1 MSVNSVNSGST
12 MFTSNNQP
20 SAAQQSQD
28 QFLQLLVT
36 QMQNQDPLN
45 PMDNSEFTNQL
56 TQFSQLEEMQNMN
69 SQMQESMIY
78 TQSLNNTMM
87 LGLVGKNATVEGNLV
102 EVNGDNISS
111 NRVNVTTGG
120 IITVEV
126 KDDAGNVVRT
136 YETTSEAGWNDIS
149 WDGKDD
155 DGDTVADG
163 NYTLGITAQ
172 DNAENDVSFT
182 SFMTGVVDS
191 IRFEN
196 NLVLV
201 NMAGQEYYASEIVE
215 VGM

>member
-1 MSVNSVNSGST
+1 MSIDSISSGST

-45 PMDNSEFTNQL
+45 PMDSSEFTNQL
-56 TQFSQLEEMQNMN
+56 TQFSQLEQMQYMN

-87 LGLVGKNATVEGNLV
+87 LGLVGKSATVEGNFV
-102 EVNGDNISS
+102 EVNGDVISS

-120 IITVEV
+120 TITVEV

-136 YETTSEAGWNDIS
+136 YETTSESGWNDIS

-155 DGDTVADG
+155 NGDIVADG
-163 NYTLGITAQ
+163 NYTLDITAQ

-182 SFMTGVVDS
+182 SFMTGVVES

-201 NMAGQEYYASEIVE
+201 NMVGQEYYASEIVE

>member
-1 MSVNSVNSGST
+1 MSVNSINSGST
-12 MFTSNNQP
+12 MFASNNQP

-56 TQFSQLEEMQNMN
+56 TQFSQLEQMQNMN

-87 LGLVGKNATVEGNLV
+87 LGLVGKNATVEGSSV
-102 EVNGDNISS
+102 AVDGENISS
-111 NRVNVTTGG
+111 NQVNVTTGG

-149 WDGKDD
+149 WDGQDNN
-155 DGDTVADG
+155 GDTVADG
-163 NYTLGITAQ
+163 NYTLNITAQ
-172 DNAENDVSFT
+172 DNAENEVNFT
-182 SFMTGVVDS
+182 SYMTGMVDS

-196 NLVLV
+196 NLVLISL
-201 NMAGQEYYASEIVE
+201 AGQEYYASEIIE

>member
-1 MSVNSVNSGST
+1 MSVNSINSGST
-12 MFTSNNQP
+12 MFSSNNQP

-56 TQFSQLEEMQNMN
+56 TQFSQLEQMQFMN
-69 SQMQESMIY
+69 SQMQEGMIY

-87 LGLVGKNATVEGNLV
+87 LGLVGKSATVEGSSV
-102 EVNGDNISS
+102 EVNGENISS

-120 IITVEV
+120 VITVEV
-126 KDDAGNVVRT
+126 KDDAGNVIRA

-149 WDGKDD
+149 WDGLDD
-155 DGDTVADG
+155 DGETVADG
-163 NYTLGITAQ
+163 NYTLSITAQ
-172 DNAENDVSFT
+172 DNAENDVDFSCY
-182 SFMTGVVDS
+182 MTGMVDS

-201 NMAGQEYYASEIVE
+201 SLAGQEYYASEIVE